1 MEEGSDIL
9 QITGNSTD
17 VLLVQVKDSNS
28 YKVYKDNI
36 ADVGERVSLE
46 LDGTTIYGSC
56 IGFAGY
62 GSVAQKGYINQDD
75 KGVHITGNTDSGYG
89 NAAFYK
95 IIGEQVGKKLE
106 ELGYLT
112 EQDKK

>member
-1 MEEGSDIL
+1 MTAKGNISVYAKNAGKVSKVSVKAGDNVEEGADIL

-28 YKVYKDNI
+28 YKVYTDNI
-36 ADVGERVSLE
+36 ADVGEQVSLE

-62 GSVAQKGYINQDD
+62 GRGSSKGIC
-75 KGVHITGNTDSGYG
+75 KSG
-89 NAAFYK
+89 
-95 IIGEQVGKKLE
+95 
-106 ELGYLT
+106 
-112 EQDKK
+112 

>member
-36 ADVGERVSLE
+36 ADVGERVSL
-46 LDGTTIYGSC
+46 D
-56 IGFAGY
+56 AGRY
-62 GSVAQKGYINQDD
+62 NDLR
-75 KGVHITGNTDSGYG
+75 
-89 NAAFYK
+89 
-95 IIGEQVGKKLE
+95 KLYRFCPVTVV
-106 ELGYLT
+106 LLKR
-112 EQDKK
+112 DI

>member
-36 ADVGERVSLE
+36 ADVESAYHLSWTVQRSTEGVSVLPV
-46 LDGTTIYGSC
+46 T
-56 IGFAGY
+56 AG
-62 GSVAQKGYINQDD
+62 
-75 KGVHITGNTDSGYG
+75 
-89 NAAFYK
+89 
-95 IIGEQVGKKLE
+95 
-106 ELGYLT
+106 
-112 EQDKK
+112 